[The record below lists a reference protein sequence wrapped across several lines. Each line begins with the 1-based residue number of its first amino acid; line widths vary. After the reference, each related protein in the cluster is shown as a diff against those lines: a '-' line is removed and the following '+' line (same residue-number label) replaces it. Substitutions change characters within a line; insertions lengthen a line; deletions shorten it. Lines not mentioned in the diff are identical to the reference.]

1 MIRRLLFSLAFL
13 VVFVASAGAVTKSD
27 GLKPRWMTSSLPT
40 PKSSGYIFISA
51 QGSGSSL
58 EEARMRAIVNL
69 TSKLEHERGIVIN
82 SEVRIEKTSS
92 KSSAPSKNQSFVLE
106 ASEKGKQ
113 INLTC
118 RVVDE
123 YWERSHGEYLVSE
136 LYTVNDVNSPG
147 QGSYSDN
154 IKLTSSYGFVPV
166 VYSLIPGV
174 GQFYKGSN
182 LKGGLMLGGTA
193 VGVAAIIFTEN
204 QRATYAKK
212 MKEHPQNIDF
222 YRNKKSN
229 WELGRNVAIGVT
241 AALYVYNLVDA
252 AVAPGRRRVVVSK
265 SNVNYSIAPVVTPD
279 SFGVGL
285 AMNF

>member
-1 MIRRLLFSLAFL
+1 MIRKFL
-13 VVFVASAGAVTKSD
+13 VTLALILSLGIGLQAATKSD
-27 GLKPRWMTSSLPT
+27 GLKPRWMTSSLPK
-40 PKSSGYIFISA
+40 PNSPGYIFISA

-58 EEARMRAIVNL
+58 EEARQRALVNL
-69 TSKLEHERGIVIN
+69 TSKLEHERGLVV
-82 SEVRIEKTSS
+82 SSHVKIEKTSERN
-92 KSSAPSKNQSFVLE
+92 SAPTKNQSFTLE
-106 ASEKGKQ
+106 ASEKGKE

-123 YWERSHGEYLVSE
+123 YWEHSNGEYLVSE
-136 LYTVNDVNSPG
+136 LYTVNVTNFKG
-147 QGSYSDN
+147 HGSYSDN
-154 IKLTSSYGFVPV
+154 IKLTSSYGIAPV

-212 MKEHPQNIDF
+212 MKEHPQHIDF

-241 AALYVYNLVDA
+241 ATLYVYNLIDA
-252 AVAPGRRRVVVSK
+252 AVASGRRRVVVSK
-265 SNVNYSIAPVVTPD
+265 SNVDYSVAPVVTPD